1 MRGAAIS
8 LVLAGLL
15 AGFAAAGPR
24 AAGAAEDI
32 DPTGLW
38 LTENERS
45 AIRITRCEQ
54 GLCGRVAW
62 IIDGGMQYDTKNPDE
77 SKRDRP
83 MCGLKILWGVE
94 QQADEPNSWE
104 DGTVYKADEGETY
117 NVDLTLEDADT
128 MTVRGYVGIS
138 LLGKSQTWTRVS
150 PEQYPPCE
158 PPQKD

>member
-1 MRGAAIS
+1 MRHARAAT
-8 LVLAGLL
+8 LLL
-15 AGFAAAGPR
+15 ALLAATPS
-24 AAGAAEDI
+24 AAGAPEAI

-45 AIRITRCEQ
+45 AIRIRRCEQ

-62 IIDGGMQYDTKNPDE
+62 IIDGGMQYDSKNPDAR
-77 SKRDRP
+77 KRDRP

-94 QQADEPNSWE
+94 QQADAPNSWE
-104 DGTVYKADEGETY
+104 DGTVYKADAGKTY
-117 NVDLTLEDADT
+117 NVDLTLEDRDT
-128 MTVRGYVGIS
+128 MTVRGYVGIA

-158 PPQKD
+158 PPEQG